1 MSARLAPREYHAF
14 EAEGLR
20 FLYLVPS
27 AAVFCADDAAT
38 AVLDRLEGDGPDT
51 VEGLESRLAGTFP
64 PEEVRAAVEDLYEV
78 RAIGPEDAGPEP
90 MPVETPPD
98 GIPLKT
104 MVLNVTSKCN
114 LGCTYCYEYGDD
126 KLVEAGTMPRF
137 MDEET
142 ARQSVDFMLAEAG
155 VGERC
160 HLTFFGGE
168 TLLNFKLLQS
178 TLAYA
183 REQGEAQGKRVDF
196 SLTTNGTLLKPDVI
210 EWLAENEVGVTVSID
225 GPREVQDELRV
236 FNNGKGSYDEVVPR
250 VRELLQRHTSRPVG
264 ARVTLTKQ
272 NLDVIGAFRHLTE
285 DIGFWEVGFAPVT
298 TAEGRD
304 YAIEGEALDQM
315 LGQFEELAWEWLEHA
330 VQGRHH
336 GFSNVSESIEE
347 IHKGF
352 SKSHPCGAGVGMLGV
367 STDGNLGL
375 CHRFAGSEEHRFG
388 NVTDGVDRDKQ
399 VQFLEDH
406 HVAYKPDCHSCWARP
421 LCAGGCY
428 HEAHTRYGTTNTP
441 NLHYCDWIRSWT
453 DICLRVYGALAVRNP
468 GFLNHFEH

>member
-1 MSARLAPREYHAF
+1 MSTRLVTREYHGF

-27 AAVFCADDAAT
+27 AAVFCADDAAS
-38 AVLDRLEGDGPDT
+38 AVLDRLEAGPDT
-51 VEGLESRLAGTFP
+51 VAGIEAALADRFSGAD
-64 PEEVRAAVEDLYEV
+64 VRAAIADLMEV
-78 RAIGPEDAGPEP
+78 HAVGPEGVGPEP
-90 MPVETPPD
+90 MPVEAPPE

-104 MVLNVTSKCN
+104 LVLNVTSKCN

-142 ARQSVDFMLAEAG
+142 ARKSVDFMLAEAG

-168 TLLNFKLLQS
+168 TLLNFKLLKS

-183 REQGEAQGKRVDF
+183 RERAAAQGKHVDF
-196 SLTTNGTLLKPDVI
+196 SLTTNGTLLKPETI
-210 EWLAENEVGVTVSID
+210 EWLADNEVGVTISID
-225 GPREVQDELRV
+225 GPREVQDKFRV
-236 FNNGKGSYDEVVPR
+236 FNNGMGSYDEVIPR
-250 VRELLQRHTSRPVG
+250 VRELLKRHRTKPVG

-298 TAEGRD
+298 TAEGRG
-304 YAIEGEALDQM
+304 YAIEGEAYDRM
-315 LGQFEELAWEWLEHA
+315 LEQFEELAWEWLEYA
-330 VQGRHH
+330 VEGRHH
-336 GFSNVSESIEE
+336 GFSNVGESIEE

-367 STDGNLGL
+367 ATDGNLGL

-388 NVTDGVDRDKQ
+388 NVTDGVDRRKQ
-399 VQFLEDH
+399 VRFLEEH
-406 HVAYKPDCHSCWARP
+406 HIAYKPDCHSCWARP

-428 HEAHTRYGTTNTP
+428 HEAHTRYGSTRAP
-441 NLHYCDWIRSWT
+441 NLHYCEWIRSWT
-453 DICLRVYGALAVRNP
+453 HTCLEVYGALAVRNP
-468 GFLNHFEH
+468 DFLKHFEH